1 MTTVCIFLI
10 IGFSLFVG
18 FGVGVI
24 VTSLMAH
31 KKKEGVKTESKY
43 GPLYFVRGNSKNP
56 RGVRYALSLMGV
68 QAEGW
73 HYNFNGIGFWEI
85 EDSYIYFGYRG
96 SELMRVPVD
105 QQSWLPEI
113 IMDTAVEL
121 HPTPP
126 EHIPVSFFADTNN
139 GDE

>member
-1 MTTVCIFLI
+1 MTTAGIFLI

-18 FGVGVI
+18 FGVIVI
-24 VTSLMAH
+24 VTSLVAH
-31 KKKEGVKTESKY
+31 EKKEGVKTESKY
-43 GPLYFVRGNSKNP
+43 GPLYFVRGDSKNP

-73 HYNFNGIGFWEI
+73 HYNINGIGFFEV

-96 SELMRVPVD
+96 SKLMRVPVD
-105 QQSWLPEI
+105 HQSWLPEI

-121 HPTPP
+121 QPIPP
-126 EHIPVSFFADTNN
+126 EHIPVSFFADANN
-139 GDE
+139 RDE

>member
-1 MTTVCIFLI
+1 MTNGEFFAAIVFSIVM
-10 IGFSLFVG
+10 GFCVG
-18 FGVGVI
+18 AEC
-24 VTSLMAH
+24 TSHVADE
-31 KKKEGVKTESKY
+31 KKEGVKTESKY
-43 GPLYFVRGNSKNP
+43 GPLYFVRGDSKNH

-68 QAEGW
+68 QTEGF
-73 HYNFNGIGFWEI
+73 HYNINGIGFWKI

-96 SELMRVPVD
+96 SKLMRIPVGH
-105 QQSWLPEI
+105 QSWLPEI

-126 EHIPVSFFADTNN
+126 ERIPDSFFAYTNN

>member
-1 MTTVCIFLI
+1 MTTAGIFLI

-18 FGVGVI
+18 FGVIVI
-24 VTSLMAH
+24 VTSLVAH
-31 KKKEGVKTESKY
+31 EKKEGVKTESKY
-43 GPLYFVRGNSKNP
+43 GPLYFVRGDSKNP
-56 RGVRYALSLMGV
+56 RGVRYVLSLMGV

-73 HYNFNGIGFWEI
+73 HYNINGIGFFEI

-96 SELMRVPVD
+96 SKLMRIPVD

-121 HPTPP
+121 QPIPP
-126 EHIPVSFFADTNN
+126 EHIPVSFFADANN
-139 GDE
+139 RDE

>member
-1 MTTVCIFLI
+1 MTTAGIFLI

-18 FGVGVI
+18 FGVIVI
-24 VTSLMAH
+24 VTSLVAH
-31 KKKEGVKTESKY
+31 EKKEGVKTESKY
-43 GPLYFVRGNSKNP
+43 GPLYFVRGDSKNP

-73 HYNFNGIGFWEI
+73 HYNINGIGFFEV

-96 SELMRVPVD
+96 SKLMRVPVD

-121 HPTPP
+121 QPIPP
-126 EHIPVSFFADTNN
+126 EHIPVSFFADANN
-139 GDE
+139 RDE

>member
-1 MTTVCIFLI
+1 
-10 IGFSLFVG
+10 
-18 FGVGVI
+18 
-24 VTSLMAH
+24 MAH
-31 KKKEGVKTESKY
+31 EKKEGAKTESKY

-56 RGVRYALSLMGV
+56 LGVRYALSLMGV

-73 HYNFNGIGFWEI
+73 HYNINGIGFLEI

-96 SELMRVPVD
+96 SNLMRVPVD
-105 QQSWLPEI
+105 HKSWLPEI

-121 HPTPP
+121 QPTPP
-126 EHIPVSFFADTNN
+126 EHIPASFFADTNN

>member
-1 MTTVCIFLI
+1 MTTVSIFLI

-18 FGVGVI
+18 FGVGVM
-24 VTSLMAH
+24 VTILVAH

-73 HYNFNGIGFWEI
+73 HYNINGIGFWEI

-96 SELMRVPVD
+96 SKLMRLPVNY
-105 QQSWLPEI
+105 QSWLSEI

-126 EHIPVSFFADTNN
+126 EHIPASFFADTNN

>member
-1 MTTVCIFLI
+1 MTTAGIFLI

-18 FGVGVI
+18 FGVIVI
-24 VTSLMAH
+24 VTSLVAH
-31 KKKEGVKTESKY
+31 EKKEGVKTESKY
-43 GPLYFVRGNSKNP
+43 GPLYFVRGDSKNP
-56 RGVRYALSLMGV
+56 RGVRYVLSLMGV

-73 HYNFNGIGFWEI
+73 HYNINGIGFFEI

-96 SELMRVPVD
+96 SKLMRVPVD

-121 HPTPP
+121 QPIPP
-126 EHIPVSFFADTNN
+126 EHIPVSFFADANN
-139 GDE
+139 RDE